1 MKSKVDLAELGESIK
16 LTGFVN
22 LGIGEAILDS
32 QSIDSN
38 KDSNSSSDYMSHSFN
53 GRSPNPIFR
62 QRVQ

>member
-32 QSIDSN
+32 
-38 KDSNSSSDYMSHSFN
+38 
-53 GRSPNPIFR
+53 
-62 QRVQ
+62 